1 MNACVT
7 FVIEREWGARFLR
20 VWLSRVG
27 SGGNRLL
34 FAQKGNDVAL
44 MVVAAGG
51 LRVQGLDQ
59 SLAPLEVPP
68 PPVIGSYCQT
78 SGT

>member
-7 FVIEREWGARFLR
+7 FVIAEQEWGARFLR
-20 VWLSRVG
+20 VWLSQVR

-68 PPVIGSYCQT
+68 VMGSYCQT